1 MAAFEAGDLAL
12 LVDRKGRRY
21 LVKLVAGQQFH
32 THTGVVAHDDIISL
46 AEGAVV
52 RSGGSGRFMAYRP
65 TLSDYILKMPRGAQV
80 IYPKDIG
87 AVLMFADIA
96 PGQKILETG
105 VGSGALSLALL
116 RLGAEVTG
124 YDISHKFA
132 ERARANVAN
141 FLGAEALE
149 HYQVKIQDS
158 YEGIAEG
165 GFDRMLL
172 DLPEP
177 WRLVPYMSEV
187 MRPGGI
193 ALAYSPSIIQVSRFR
208 QACAEA
214 EFTSTD
220 TIEVLQRGWHVQGQA
235 VRPDHRMVAHTGFL
249 TRVRVFSAD
258 S

>member
-21 LVKLVAGQQFH
+21 LVKLAPGQEFH
-32 THTGVVAHDDIISL
+32 THTGVVSHDDIISV
-46 AEGAVV
+46 AEGVVV
-52 RSGGSGRFMAYRP
+52 RSSGNGRFVAYHP

-124 YDISHKFA
+124 YDISDKFA
-132 ERARANVAN
+132 ERAKANVEN
-141 FLGAEALE
+141 FLGPDALKN
-149 HYQVKIQDS
+149 YKVKIQDS

-187 MRPGGI
+187 LRPGGI

-208 QACAEA
+208 QACSEA
-214 EFTSTD
+214 EFKEAE

-249 TRVRVFSAD
+249 TRVRVLSAD
-258 S
+258 L